1 MKMIKESKRITYAAK
16 CIRMFPS
23 TVFVKIFSVSVALV
37 VLVISAGC
45 ITVPPGSDRTIP
57 ETSLPT
63 TEAPSPV
70 PTTITVPSSAD
81 IQLRSN
87 VYALSPNTQAGIDT
101 VYFTIGL
108 TSQAPAINLTTMQVV
123 VSTPGSDPVILTHGT
138 KDSTSTFSTMSG
150 NNAVTSLSPRD
161 EVEITFRVKPI
172 TAGSKMYIEVQ
183 PVTGAVL
190 PISGTVPEM
199 LSSVN
204 IL

>member
-1 MKMIKESKRITYAAK
+1 MKMIKQSTRITYEK

-23 TVFVKIFSVSVALV
+23 PVFVKIFSVSVALV

-70 PTTITVPSSAD
+70 PTTTPVPSSED

-87 VYALSPNTQAGIDT
+87 VYALSSNTQAGIDT

-108 TSQAPAINLTTMQVV
+108 TSQAPAINLTRMEVV
-123 VSTPGSDPVILTHGT
+123 FSTPGSDPVILTHGT

-183 PVTGAVL
+183 PATGAVL